1 MKQRV
6 YGFDLIR
13 AMFFA
18 IYIFHVSLMMFYS
31 TEIAVSSFS
40 KVALF
45 LENYARTFSVSGFT
59 VIFLTCL
66 LMGFSNSNVGAK
78 LKLFSFMFFAW
89 MIFQKILSPAYDAAF
104 GWDVYPLILFSI
116 GICLFLRTIS
126 NKLIYILSFVGF
138 IMLWIPFWEYRQSVL
153 PMSESWQNILG
164 FTDCSIKEADEWP
177 IFP

>member
-13 AMFFA
+13 AISFFA

-59 VIFLTCL
+59 IIFLTCL

-89 MIFQKILSPAYDAAF
+89 MIFQNIRSSLRRCLRLGCISSDSFFLSEYAYF
-104 GWDVYPLILFSI
+104 LELFPI
-116 GICLFLRTIS
+116 
-126 NKLIYILSFVGF
+126 NSF
-138 IMLWIPFWEYRQSVL
+138 
-153 PMSESWQNILG
+153 
-164 FTDCSIKEADEWP
+164 
-177 IFP
+177 IFCRL

>member
-13 AMFFA
+13 AISFFA

-116 GICLFLRTIS
+116 
-126 NKLIYILSFVGF
+126 
-138 IMLWIPFWEYRQSVL
+138 
-153 PMSESWQNILG
+153 
-164 FTDCSIKEADEWP
+164 
-177 IFP
+177 